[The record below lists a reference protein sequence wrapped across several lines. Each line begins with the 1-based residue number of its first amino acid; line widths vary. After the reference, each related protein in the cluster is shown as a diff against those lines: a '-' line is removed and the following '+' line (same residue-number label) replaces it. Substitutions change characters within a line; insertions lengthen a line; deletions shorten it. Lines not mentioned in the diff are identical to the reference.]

1 MGSRTA
7 FAMVGWLVAAAA
19 ATVVGLGAVRVI
31 GEGITGTAAATLT
44 QEEVAEALAS
54 PAPASA
60 APPGAAPS
68 GSAAPSAS
76 PEPTRTRPAPTT
88 LRPGGSTITAHCEGE
103 LVKLDGVTPPFGYQT
118 VEYDDE
124 LTDEADVRFDR
135 GGRGQGSGRLDVQIT
150 CVDGTPRA
158 TLDDD

>member
-31 GEGITGTAAATLT
+31 GEGISGTAAATLT

-54 PAPASA
+54 PV
-60 APPGAAPS
+60 
-68 GSAAPSAS
+68 PSAS
-76 PEPTRTRPAPTT
+76 LSPSRSASTRPSRTAPPATV
-88 LRPGGSTITAHCEGE
+88 LRPAGSTITAHCEGG
-103 LVKLDGVTPPFGYQT
+103 LVKIDSVAPPQGYAT
-118 VEYDDE
+118 VDYDRE
-124 LTDEADVRFDR
+124 LTDEAEVRFDR
-135 GGRGQGSGRLDVQIT
+135 GGKGQGSGRVEVHVT
-150 CVDGTPRA
+150 CAGGRPQA